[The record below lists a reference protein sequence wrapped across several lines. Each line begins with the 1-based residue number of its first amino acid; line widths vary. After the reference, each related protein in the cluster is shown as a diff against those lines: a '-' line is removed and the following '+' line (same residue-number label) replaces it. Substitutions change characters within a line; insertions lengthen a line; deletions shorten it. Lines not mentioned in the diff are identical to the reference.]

1 MLVQKGK
8 NKFTYYVPSSILF
21 ALISGDK
28 VSLSAPP
35 AELNT
40 QPQSLSAL
48 PSFKIPEEIVS
59 KINLLGKR
67 TSDVE
72 TIKSII
78 VDLCALKALQGKEIA
93 SILGKS
99 DRYIFRKF
107 LKPLLEEKRLEY
119 TVPDMINHPEQA
131 YKTIKDKLIK

>member
-1 MLVQKGK
+1 MHNLLSLTHNLNLLVHYSHLK
-8 NKFTYYVPSSILF
+8 
-21 ALISGDK
+21 
-28 VSLSAPP
+28 
-35 AELNT
+35 
-40 QPQSLSAL
+40 
-48 PSFKIPEEIVS
+48 PEEIVS

-131 YKTIKDKLIK
+131 YKAIKDKLIT